1 MLIYSGLLDWKDKQH
16 ALNSLRGKKLG
27 LRIPNTATHSKD
39 VKLEKPP
46 VKCTRVD
53 IVLDSD
59 QGISDCLL
67 VGDHSSDSRGNKS
80 VIPQIQQHEQLA
92 RELQNQVDQKEL
104 LPVTFNNTCS
114 VVKAIEDKVASSVLL
129 LYWYRRTRRKGSTI
143 DLTHET
149 ISQTNEI
156 RC

>member
-1 MLIYSGLLDWKDKQH
+1 VLIYSGLLEWKDKQH
-16 ALNSLRGKKLG
+16 ALKSLRGKKLG

-59 QGISDCLL
+59 QGVSDCLL
-67 VGDHSSDSRGNKS
+67 VGDHSSDSHDNKS
-80 VIPQIQQHEQLA
+80 VILQQHDQLA

-104 LPVTFNNTCS
+104 LPVILNNTSS
-114 VVKAIEDKVASSVLL
+114 VVKAIENKVDSSVLL
-129 LYWYRRTRRKGSTI
+129 LYRYRRTRRKGSTI
-143 DLTHET
+143 DLTHQT

-156 RC
+156 QC